1 MTEDLAKLSKVIS
14 SVKTPEQYE
23 VARKYARLMYNKLNG
38 IYGDDWK
45 FSFKF
50 LYDIQKDL
58 RTKGREIGLTAP
70 RTI

>member
-23 VARKYARLMYNKLNG
+23 VARKYARLMYKKLNN

-45 FSFKF
+45 FSFRF
-50 LYDIQKDL
+50 LNDIQTDL
-58 RTKGREIGLTAP
+58 RAKGKEIGLIAP